1 MIPGRFDY
9 HVAGSVE
16 EALALLGQYGDEAK
30 ILAGGQSLIPLMK
43 FRLAQPEHVIDIN
56 RIPGLSGAVLA
67 DGWLRI
73 GALTREV
80 AVERSA
86 VVRERFQLLYDA
98 AGVIADPLVRNMATL
113 GGNIVHAD
121 PANDHP
127 AVMLAYRAEVVARGP
142 HGERTIPIDD
152 FFVDTFQTA
161 LSPDEILT
169 EIRIPEPA
177 AMTGGAYVKFE
188 RKVGDYAIAAAAAQV
203 ALDPDG
209 SVVSV
214 GLALTNVS
222 FSSVRSA
229 RAEQALVGQNP
240 TADAIQQAAEIAAED
255 CDPGSD
261 LRGSA
266 DYKRSMARTMATR
279 ALTLAVQRATGQA
292 DNGRSH

>member
-9 HVAGSVE
+9 HVAGSVD
-16 EALALLGQYGDEAK
+16 EAIALLQQYGEEAK

-56 RIPGLSGAVLA
+56 RVPGLSGATLS

-80 AVERSA
+80 AVERSP
-86 VVRERFQLLYDA
+86 VVRERFQMLYDA

-142 HGERTIPIDD
+142 NGERTISIDD

-161 LSPDEILT
+161 LTPDEVLT

-209 SVVSV
+209 SVASC

-229 RAEQALVGQNP
+229 RAEQALIGQSP
-240 TADAIQQAAEIAAED
+240 TADAIRQAAEIAAED

-266 DYKRSMARTMATR
+266 DYKRAMARTMATR

-292 DNGRSH
+292 